1 MAGWRCSP
9 KERGAVTR
17 MSSLSP
23 RRKYDA
29 DLETY
34 DQASGRRTSY
44 ADQFADIHTPM
55 RPVLS
60 RMPEAQLLEY
70 RALLTDEFQKLRH
83 LRGTTAYFVGDLNMA
98 LRGNVD
104 AGGDWLIKDIQVE
117 HEALAAY
124 PVDYAKMAAEI
135 DEEDAARDKA
145 AAKPAVKGAR

>member
-1 MAGWRCSP
+1 
-9 KERGAVTR
+9 
-17 MSSLSP
+17 
-23 RRKYDA
+23 
-29 DLETY
+29 
-34 DQASGRRTSY
+34 
-44 ADQFADIHTPM
+44 
-55 RPVLS
+55 
-60 RMPEAQLLEY
+60 
-70 RALLTDEFQKLRH
+70 
-83 LRGTTAYFVGDLNMA
+83 MA